1 MAAGPFI
8 CLKVPPTPNICP
20 GRWYYNQTWPCSDE
34 MISVGTSASVDSKRE
49 EMVNFDFSRLTKTIH
64 HLI

>member
-34 MISVGTSASVDSKRE
+34 MISVGTSASVDSKR
-49 EMVNFDFSRLTKTIH
+49 
-64 HLI
+64 